1 MRNEIKEFT
10 NELIKAL
17 KNRLP
22 EGYKTEVVTV
32 KKLNNEYE
40 GIIVMTNESNMSPT
54 MNLEN
59 LYESYKNNLLSM
71 DEICNTFIAAK
82 KKETEFE
89 TLETITKNY
98 DMAKKHLFI
107 RISSA
112 ERNRDFLAEHPHT
125 IVEDLAITYHIY
137 IEKNMVEIAAFPI
150 SNDLLCSYGIDV
162 ETLHKDA
169 LDNAPKLFPV
179 RYENMFNC
187 MTIVTNQEITNQ
199 EITNGAACV
208 FYPGVLE
215 KIARERGSY
224 YLLPSSIHEFI
235 IAGEDAC
242 NADEFVSMVKE
253 VNGDPNIIS
262 SEDILTDNAYHY
274 DAYDHIFETVDNYK
288 KRML

>member
-10 NELIKAL
+10 NELMEAL
-17 KNRLP
+17 RNHLP
-22 EGYKTEVVTV
+22 EGYKTEIVPV

-40 GIIVMTNESNMSPT
+40 GIIVRTNESNVSPI

-71 DEICNTFIAAK
+71 DEICNTFIAAP

-89 TLETITKNY
+89 SLEAITKNY
-98 DMAKKHLFI
+98 EMAKKHLFI

-112 ERNRDFLAEHPHT
+112 ERNREFLSNYPHT
-125 IVEDLAITYHIY
+125 IVEDLAITYHICV
-137 IEKNMVEIAAFPI
+137 EKKYGETASFTI

-179 RYENMFNC
+179 RYENMFNYI
-187 MTIVTNQEITNQ
+187 TIVTNQD
-199 EITNGAACV
+199 ITNGAACV

-215 KIARERGSY
+215 EIARERGSY

-235 IAGEDAC
+235 IAEEDTGD
-242 NADEFVSMVKE
+242 ADDFVNMVKE
-253 VNGDPNIIS
+253 VNSDPNIIS
-262 SEDILTDNAYHY
+262 SEDILTNNAYHY

>member
-10 NELIKAL
+10 NELIEAL

-22 EGYKTEVVTV
+22 EGYKTEVVTE
-32 KKLNNEYE
+32 KKLNKEYE

-54 MNLEN
+54 MNLEK
-59 LYESYKNNLLSM
+59 LYESYKDNLLSM
-71 DEICNTFIAAK
+71 DAICNTFIAAIK
-82 KKETEFE
+82 RGVEFE
-89 TLETITKNY
+89 SLEAITKNY
-98 DMAKKHLFI
+98 DIAKKHLYI
-107 RISSA
+107 RVSSA
-112 ERNRDFLAEHPHT
+112 ERNREFLVDHPHT
-125 IVEDLAITYHIY
+125 IVEDLAITYHIC
-137 IEKNMVEIAAFPI
+137 IEKNTEETASFPI

-179 RYENMFNC
+179 CYENMFNC
-187 MTIVTNQEITNQ
+187 MTIITNQ
-199 EITNGAACV
+199 ERTNGAACV

-215 KIARERGSY
+215 GIARECGSY

-235 IAGEDAC
+235 IAEEDTGD
-242 NADEFVSMVKE
+242 ADEFVNMVKE
-253 VNGDPNIIS
+253 INANPNVIS

-274 DAYDHIFETVDNYK
+274 DACEHIFETADNYK